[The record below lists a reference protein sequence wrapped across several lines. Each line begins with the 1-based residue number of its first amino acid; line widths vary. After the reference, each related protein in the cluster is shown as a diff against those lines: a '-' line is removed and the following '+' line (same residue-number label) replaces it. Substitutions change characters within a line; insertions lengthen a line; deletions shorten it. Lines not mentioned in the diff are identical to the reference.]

1 MLRDTVLINAAIE
14 QGLINAE
21 QVVPLQTRARRERR
35 ELLRLLSFSLRLP
48 QSAFYRAYAELHDV
62 AFVDGPLCVDAK
74 LLRKLPRSLSE
85 RRLILPLQ
93 SDDESQVPLAV
104 ADPQDQA
111 GIEQARRL
119 LGKPLI
125 IQLALP
131 QLLQRTLRQSS
142 TVSPDEQSALNVATD
157 FDPVMMLNELFDE
170 AYLSRASDIHM
181 EPQKESFQIRLRID
195 GRLQHYPEQ
204 LSIADGQGLMS
215 RMKVLAGM
223 DIAEQRQPQDGNL
236 SHHIDETGAEFDVR
250 AATLPTRFGERA
262 TLRLLGADS
271 QALSLEQIGFSAAS
285 LTQFRKTI
293 RRPHGMVL
301 ITGPTGS
308 GKSTTLYSA
317 LQEIATADINV
328 MTAEDPVEYVMP
340 GISQVHVN
348 GKVGFVDALRSFLR
362 HDPDVIMVGEIRDGE
377 TANIAM
383 KAAMT
388 GHLVFSTLHTNSALA
403 SINRLVDMGVE
414 RYLIGSTLAAVI
426 AQRLVRQL
434 CPHCKQAYPAS
445 ETQQASLAVESESLE
460 LYRPVGCASC
470 MGSGYR
476 GRLALFETLW
486 LDDHLG
492 ELIAQSADENQLRR
506 EAKAFCSLDEDGRD
520 KLLAGLTSWEEL
532 ARLGLVHELAGE
544 VAA

>member
-1 MLRDTVLINAAIE
+1 MLRDTVLITAAIE
-14 QGLINAE
+14 LGLLEAE
-21 QVVPLQTRARRERR
+21 QVAPLQTRARRERK

-48 QSAFYRAYAELHDV
+48 LSAFYRAYAELHDI
-62 AFVDGPLCVDAK
+62 AYSEGPLQVDEK
-74 LLRKLPRSLSE
+74 GLRKLPRSLTE

-93 SDDESQVPLAV
+93 SEDEALVPLAV

-111 GIEQARRL
+111 GIEQARRM
-119 LGKPLI
+119 LGKPVS
-125 IQLALP
+125 IQLVLP
-131 QLLQRTLRQSS
+131 SLLQRSLARF
-142 TVSPDEQSALNVATD
+142 SPKAEDGQGADE
-157 FDPVMMLNELFDE
+157 FDPVAMLNQIFDE
-170 AYLSRASDIHM
+170 AYLSRASDIHF
-181 EPQKESFQIRLRID
+181 EPQKEHFQIRLRID
-195 GRLQHYPEQ
+195 GHLQHYPEQ
-204 LSIADGQGLMS
+204 LSIIDGQALMS

-223 DIAEQRQPQDGNL
+223 DIAEQRQSQDGNL

-271 QALSLEQIGFSAAS
+271 QALSLEQVGFSDDKLA
-285 LTQFRKTI
+285 QFRKTI
-293 RRPHGMVL
+293 RRPYGMVL

-317 LQEIATADINV
+317 LQEIASDDINV

-348 GKVGFVDALRSFLR
+348 TKVSFADALRSFLR

-388 GHLVFSTLHTNSALA
+388 GHLVFSTLHTNSALS
-403 SINRLVDMGVE
+403 SISRLVDMGVE
-414 RYLIGSTLAAVI
+414 RYLIGATLAAVI
-426 AQRLVRQL
+426 AQRLVRRL
-434 CPHCKQAYPAS
+434 CPHCKQAHPAS
-445 ETQQASLAVESESLE
+445 PAQLRVLELEDEIE
-460 LYRPVGCASC
+460 LYRAQGCASC

-486 LDDHLG
+486 LDDQLG
-492 ELIAQSADENQLRR
+492 ELIAQQVDESCLRR
-506 EAKAFCSLDEDGRD
+506 EAMAFCSLAEDGRQ
-520 KLLAGLTSWEEL
+520 KLLAGHTSWDEL
-532 ARLGLVHELAGE
+532 ARLALIEPLSAE